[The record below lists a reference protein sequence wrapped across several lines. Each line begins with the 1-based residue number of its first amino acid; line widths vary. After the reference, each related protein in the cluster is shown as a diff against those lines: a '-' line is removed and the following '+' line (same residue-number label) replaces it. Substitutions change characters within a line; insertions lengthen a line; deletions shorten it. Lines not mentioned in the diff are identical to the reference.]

1 MQATTAQPKAS
12 HNVTVEVDKIQKI
25 QLEDGPTISITS
37 ADELGEYQSV
47 TVENAVTVTSNAQS
61 TRNVDVTSVN
71 LAGSDQNGNGNL
83 EHLSLKVSAES
94 VDDGTGATDVTLI
107 SDSESG
113 NGTISTPSSN
123 DILTGFKTVKGSS
136 FDLKYEAKV
145 TEEYDPDKTAK
156 VSVQYTLTSD

>member
-1 MQATTAQPKAS
+1 M
-12 HNVTVEVDKIQKI
+12 
-25 QLEDGPTISITS
+25 
-37 ADELGEYQSV
+37 
-47 TVENAVTVTSNAQS
+47 
-61 TRNVDVTSVN
+61 
-71 LAGSDQNGNGNL
+71 
-83 EHLSLKVSAES
+83 
-94 VDDGTGATDVTLI
+94 DDGTGATDVTLI